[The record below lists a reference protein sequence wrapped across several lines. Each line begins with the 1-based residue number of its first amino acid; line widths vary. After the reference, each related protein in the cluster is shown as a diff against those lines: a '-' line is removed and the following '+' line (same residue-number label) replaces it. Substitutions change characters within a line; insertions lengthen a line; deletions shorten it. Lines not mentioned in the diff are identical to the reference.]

1 MLVSLNWLKEL
12 IRIPAGVD
20 EIARRLTMTG
30 CEVEEIRR
38 PGEKLRDI
46 FIGKVLSLEPHPTR
60 EGLQVARV
68 DYGGGQKTCTTA
80 APNVA
85 VGKLFPYAPPGGV
98 LADDTVL
105 GVRDFD
111 GVLSE
116 GMLLSAEELGI
127 PDVEVEFGLLALP
140 EDAPQGEDCIAWL
153 GLDDVIL
160 DLSIT
165 PNRGDLLSLVGIARE
180 LYGILPGTEL
190 LPLEVPALPEGP
202 WPIPFEGITLEDEGC
217 PTYSLGLIRN
227 VRIGPSP
234 VRSRVRVS
242 LCGMRPISNVVDA
255 TNLVMLFWGQPLHAF
270 DLDRLPARHIA
281 VRTARKGETIT
292 TLDGKERVL
301 EEEDL
306 LITSGGVAVGLAGV
320 MGGANSEISDD
331 TATVVLESASFD
343 RVRIGRT
350 SRRMGLHS
358 EAAFRY
364 ARGVDR
370 TKALPALAMA
380 MAYMRDFAGGELC
393 GAPLVAGDPREPHR
407 TASLR
412 ASTLRTYLMSADMDK
427 ASATLERFGFSEV
440 RERREE
446 AARTFAV
453 PPARLD
459 VSIEEDLVEEV
470 ARVEGYD
477 TVPVRIPPHLYASA
491 SLTTLMTALRRLRES
506 AMGRGFVEMIT
517 YSFVGPEDL
526 RVLRFP
532 EGDRRGNPIAVV
544 NPIAADQ
551 SVMRTSLLPGLLKAL
566 LRNLRGGFR
575 GPIRM
580 FEQGKVFL
588 RVDDA
593 VSSGE
598 EHEEPF
604 YLGGIVFPGRD
615 RRFADDEDFFSVKA
629 DVVALCESCAVRPE
643 FVQAEEPFGHKGRT
657 ARIRINGKDAG
668 YLLALKPLIGS
679 ALDLDAPLY
688 AFEIDLESLV
698 GQVSYQFTEPMR
710 YPAIYRD
717 VSLLVPKGTPAA
729 VVEAEMRRFAGDFL
743 WDVRLFDVYE
753 GEGIPE
759 GYRSLAFS
767 VAYRSA
773 ERTLS
778 DEEIEGSHGALRSG
792 LATGGYALR

>member
-20 EIARRLTMTG
+20 EIAHRLTMTG

-38 PGEKLRDI
+38 PGEALQDI
-46 FIGKVLSLEPHPTR
+46 FIGRVLSLEPHPTR
-60 EGLQVARV
+60 EGLRVARV
-68 DYGGGQKTCTTA
+68 DYGRGRKTCTTA

-98 LADDTVL
+98 LADGTVL
-105 GVRDFD
+105 GMRDFD

-127 PDVEVEFGLLALP
+127 PDVEVEFGLLTLP
-140 EDAPQGEDCIAWL
+140 EDAPLGADCIAWL

-160 DLSIT
+160 DISIT

-190 LPLEVPALPEGP
+190 LPPEVPALPEGP

-217 PTYSLGLIRN
+217 PAYSLGLIRN

-234 VRSRVRVS
+234 VRARVRVS

-255 TNLVMLFWGQPLHAF
+255 TNLAMLFWGQPLHAF

-281 VRTARKGETIT
+281 VRAARKGETIT

-320 MGGANSEISDD
+320 MGGANSEISD
-331 TATVVLESASFD
+331 TTTTVVLEAASFD

-380 MAYMRDFAGGELC
+380 MAYMREFAGGELC
-393 GAPLVAGDPREPHR
+393 GAPLVAGDPREPRR
-407 TASLR
+407 TVILR
-412 ASTLRTYLMSADMDK
+412 ASTLRTYLMSANMDE
-427 ASATLERFGFSEV
+427 ASATLERFGFTEV
-440 RERREE
+440 REFREE

-453 PPARLD
+453 PASRLD

-517 YSFVGPEDL
+517 YSFVAPEDL

-588 RVDDA
+588 RTDGA
-593 VSSGE
+593 GSSGE
-598 EHEEPF
+598 GHEEPF
-604 YLGGIVFPGRD
+604 FLGGIVFPGRD
-615 RRFADDEDFFSVKA
+615 RRFAADEDFFSVKA
-629 DVVALCESCAVRPE
+629 DVIALCEACAVRPE
-643 FVQAEEPFGHKGRT
+643 FVQGEEPFGHKGRT
-657 ARIRINGKDAG
+657 AWIRIDGKDAG
-668 YLLALKPLIGS
+668 YLLALKPLIGG

-688 AFEIDLESLV
+688 AFEINLESLV
-698 GQVSYQFTEPMR
+698 GQVSYQFSEPMR

-729 VVEAEMRRFAGDFL
+729 AVEAEIRRLAGDFL

-753 GEGIPE
+753 GESIPE
-759 GYRSLAFS
+759 GHRSLAFS

-778 DEEIEGSHGALRSG
+778 DEEIEGRHGALRSG
-792 LATGGYALR
+792 LAARGYTLR